1 MGGKPKRI
9 PTPEEYEKDKQLILS
24 AYRAGMP
31 MRRMYDKLGFTR
43 TYITNMRNTLINE
56 GLITEDEIKLASEK
70 YFKENP
76 NAQGLNKTKVRKP
89 KGTEK
94 AEKRH
99 NKSLENREKVYELVK
114 QGYALA
120 QIARALEISEAG
132 VSFHIKNLMK
142 DRKNSKR

>member
-1 MGGKPKRI
+1 MGDKPKRI
-9 PTPEEYEKDKQLILS
+9 LTPEEYEKDKQLILN

-43 TYITNMRNTLINE
+43 TYITNMRNTLISE

-99 NKSLENREKVYELVK
+99 NKSLENRKKVYELIK
-114 QGYALA
+114 QGYALV
-120 QIARALEISEAG
+120 QIARALEISETG
-132 VSFHIKNLMK
+132 VSFHIKNLIK
-142 DRKNSKR
+142 DRKN